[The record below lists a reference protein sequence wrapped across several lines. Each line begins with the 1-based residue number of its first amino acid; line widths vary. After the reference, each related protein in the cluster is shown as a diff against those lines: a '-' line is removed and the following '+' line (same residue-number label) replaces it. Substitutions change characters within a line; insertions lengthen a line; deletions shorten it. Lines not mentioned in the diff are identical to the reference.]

1 VDEWTCIMRTMQP
14 SAEMRADKESTV
26 EKETKQRLAVM
37 ALSVF
42 ISTLLTSLKFY
53 SFWLTGSSAI
63 LSDALESI
71 MNVVASGFALWS
83 VFLASRPPDMDHPY
97 GHGKIEFFSAGFE
110 GALIAVAAGGIF
122 WEALPKIV
130 EPRAL
135 PRLDFGLLIL
145 LGTAGVNL
153 WLGRTL
159 VRAGK
164 RTRSVAITAD
174 GKHILA
180 DVYTSAGVLVGLLLV
195 RQTGWYFLDG
205 LVACVVAA
213 NILFIGAK
221 LVFESSSRL
230 MDAYDPE
237 LLDRISSII
246 AQNRKPIW
254 IDVHRLRAWR
264 AGQLIHMDFHLIL
277 PRRMSLEEAHREVME
292 IEQLLKSQIPGV
304 GEALIHAEPCI
315 SPECRICLEAQC
327 EMRSQPFYEQPN
339 WCRKLVTSPGPEE
352 DQPGPGPARN
362 ESERQFTR
370 VNVKKDD
377 RMGG

>member
-1 VDEWTCIMRTMQP
+1 MSM
-14 SAEMRADKESTV
+14 DKDSTV
-26 EKETKQRLAVM
+26 AAEKKQRLAVM
-37 ALSVF
+37 ALSV
-42 ISTLLTSLKFY
+42 STSMLLTALKFY

-83 VFLASRPPDMDHPY
+83 VYLASRPPDIDHPY
-97 GHGKIEFFSAGFE
+97 GHGKIEFFSVGFE
-110 GALIAVAAGGIF
+110 GALIAIAAVGIF

-135 PRLDFGLLIL
+135 PKLDFGLLIL
-145 LGTAGVNL
+145 LGTAGVNF
-153 WLGRTL
+153 WLGKTL
-159 VRAGK
+159 VRTGE

-174 GKHILA
+174 GRHILT

-205 LVACVVAA
+205 VVACVVAA

-221 LVFESSSRL
+221 LVFQSSSRL

-237 LLDRISSII
+237 LLDRISDII
-246 AQNRKPIW
+246 AQNRKPAW

-264 AGQLIHMDFHLIL
+264 SGQLIYIDFHLIL
-277 PRRMSLEEAHREVME
+277 PRYLSLEEAHREVME
-292 IEQLLKSQIPGV
+292 AERVLKAQLPGV
-304 GEALIHAEPCI
+304 GEAMIHAEPCI
-315 SPECRICLEAQC
+315 GPECRICSEEFC
-327 EMRSQPFYEQPN
+327 EIRTQPFDEQPS

-352 DQPGPGPARN
+352 GQSGSEPAKKESARN
-362 ESERQFTR
+362 FTR
-370 VNVKKDD
+370 VNVEKDD
-377 RMGG
+377 RKGR

>member
-1 VDEWTCIMRTMQP
+1 MQP